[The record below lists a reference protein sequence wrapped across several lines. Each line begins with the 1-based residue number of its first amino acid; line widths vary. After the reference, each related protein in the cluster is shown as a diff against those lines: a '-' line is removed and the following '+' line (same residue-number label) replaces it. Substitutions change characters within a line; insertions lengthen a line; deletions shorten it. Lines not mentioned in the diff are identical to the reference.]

1 MKKRFLIGIL
11 QCVIVFYFS
20 SENIAAIKEDS
31 EFPAFIDS
39 LLKIQDSQSVEKTSP
54 LSAALTKAIAFQK
67 RKEYKEALTLF
78 EEIEVQHKE
87 KQEITY
93 FIYEQKAHIFCSL
106 KEYSRALNYSHKA
119 IAGYEKVHNTEGLSR
134 IYKRIGLIHNYTK
147 NFNKGIDALTT
158 SLDYAKATGSPDLI
172 VDCLATMATTYLL
185 TGNFQESI
193 KINTQ
198 ILKFEQISDSQ
209 RATVLFNLGSSYL
222 STQAYEQAQEN
233 YNKSLALLLEL
244 EDTTRI
250 INTKNN
256 LAHIYLNTGKW
267 TAAEKIFKEVLLY
280 GKATNNYQTLVAVY
294 YNLTNLYGRLQKPD
308 SVLRY
313 LDLYSSARD
322 SIWNETTTQTILEL
336 EQKYQAEEQ
345 QQQIAI
351 LQKEEQL
358 SKAQIR
364 TQRVTIMGISAISIL
379 LMFFGYIINKQRIK
393 LKKGYQLLEKGQKEI
408 VRINGE
414 LNQSIAAKNR
424 LLSIVGHDLRGPIH
438 AIRDISEL
446 YQTMEEPSTNEIK
459 EFIGLTYESTCAVSL
474 LLENL
479 LTWANSQKGA
489 IAFTPVEIQIK
500 PLLNQIVMMMDKT
513 MNRKNIIFSLNVAD
527 KLVLTADPQ
536 MLKTILRN
544 LLSNAIKFSPENTT
558 INISAAEK
566 NNFIEIS
573 VEDQGCGMSQEQL
586 INLFDKKE
594 TFFLEGKNNVSGSG
608 LGLILC
614 KDFVERHGGTIKAL
628 SQQGVGTNI
637 IFTLP
642 KIPK

>member
-1 MKKRFLIGIL
+1 MKKRLLIGIL

-20 SENIAAIKEDS
+20 SENISAIKEDS

-39 LLKIQDSQSVEKTSP
+39 ILEIQNSQSVERTSP
-54 LSAALTKAIAFQK
+54 LSAALSKAITFQK
-67 RKEYKEALTLF
+67 RKEYKEALALF
-78 EEIEVQHKE
+78 EKIEVQYKE
-87 KQEITY
+87 AKKITY
-93 FIYEQKAHIFCSL
+93 YIYEQKAHILCSL
-106 KEYSRALNYSHKA
+106 KEYSKALNYSHKA
-119 IAGYEKVHNTEGLSR
+119 ITGYEETHNIEGLSR
-134 IYKRIGLIHNYTK
+134 TYKRIGLINNYTK
-147 NFNKGIDALTT
+147 NFNQGIDALTT
-158 SLDYAKATGSPDLI
+158 SLDSAKATGAPNLI
-172 VDCLATMATTYLL
+172 VDCLTTMATTYLL
-185 TGNFQESI
+185 IGNYQKSI
-193 KINTQ
+193 EINTQ
-198 ILKFEQISDSQ
+198 ILKYEQISDSK

-222 STQAYEQAQEN
+222 SIQAYEKAQEN
-233 YNKSLALLLEL
+233 YDKSLTLLLDL
-244 EDTTRI
+244 KDTTRI

-256 LAHIYLNTGKW
+256 LAQIYLNTGNW
-267 TAAEKIFKEVLLY
+267 TSAEKILKDVLSY
-280 GKATNNYQTLVAVY
+280 GETTNNYQTLVAVY
-294 YNLTNLYGRLQKPD
+294 YNMTDLYARLQKPD
-308 SVLRY
+308 SVLKY

-322 SIWNETTTQTILEL
+322 SIWNKYTTQTILEL

-364 TQRVTIMGISAISIL
+364 TQRVTILGISAISIL
-379 LMFFGYIINKQRIK
+379 LMFFGYIINQQRIK
-393 LKKGYQLLEKGQKEI
+393 LKKGYELLEKGQQEI

-424 LLSIVGHDLRGPIH
+424 LLSIVGHDLRGPLN

-446 YQTMEEPSTNEIK
+446 YLTMEEPSTNEIK
-459 EFIGLTYESTCAVSL
+459 EFVGMTYESACAVSL

-489 IAFTPVEIQIK
+489 IAFTPVEIQLK

-513 MNRKNIIFSLNVAD
+513 MNHKNITFSLDVSD
-527 KLVLTADPQ
+527 PLSFTADPQ

-544 LLSNAIKFSPENTT
+544 LISNAIKFSPDNTAVIIT
-558 INISAAEK
+558 AAEQ
-566 NNFIEIS
+566 NDTIEIS
-573 VEDQGCGMSQEQL
+573 VEDQGCGMSQKQL

-594 TFFLEGKNNVSGSG
+594 TFFLGGKNNVSGSG

-614 KDFVERHGGTIKAL
+614 KDFVERHGGTIRAV
-628 SQQGVGTNI
+628 SQLNIGTNI

-642 KIPK
+642 KMPK